1 MKPPKAKPNPSTEP
15 DKPLPPEGA
24 NAFPPRKC
32 ICTDPAHPN
41 PPRQTLI
48 NSAAPLEPPK
58 ILPSLPNIVQLQ
70 QLPGPARPRLQISRE
85 TLSKLR
91 PRELRKVKM
100 TTAPAP
106 DLPTLDQKLAD
117 IAPSMLPNAP
127 ARPKLELNAGGAPPP
142 PGPAQTG
149 ALPPPRPCRP
159 PPPPAQKGTGTPPE
173 LPPPRRA
180 GTLVNTT
187 MHQRPGPPRRASRP
201 ERRPGERRLVVR
213 ARVPQLARV
222 RRGAE
227 LRRRSDV

>member
-70 QLPGPARPRLQISRE
+70 QLPGPARPRLQISQE
-85 TLSKLR
+85 TLSKVR
-91 PRELRKVKM
+91 HRELRKVKM
-100 TTAPAP
+100 TTTPAP

-127 ARPKLELNAGGAPPP
+127 ARPKLELNAGGAPRVAQRTQTNAERAPEVSSAQS
-142 PGPAQTG
+142 GVANGNAATFIALSAAPA
-149 ALPPPRPCRP
+149 P
-159 PPPPAQKGTGTPPE
+159 PPPIVPPHANLPA
-173 LPPPRRA
+173 RF
-180 GTLVNTT
+180 
-187 MHQRPGPPRRASRP
+187 
-201 ERRPGERRLVVR
+201 
-213 ARVPQLARV
+213 
-222 RRGAE
+222 
-227 LRRRSDV
+227 